1 MKHLASLLI
10 AFLGMAGGAWG
21 QSLLEAVPQEAQSGA
36 GPYDPPRPRAIQKH
50 DHVEI
55 VFKTFGGAA
64 PEYLVAVTAEVAD
77 VRPNGV
83 VVLQAIRKCK
93 INGEDDSVV
102 LTAESAPQSIVG
114 GKVRLDQLA
123 NLHLV
128 REVGGR
134 R

>member
-1 MKHLASLLI
+1 MKQFASLLI
-10 AFLGMAGGAWG
+10 AILGMAGGAWG
-21 QSLLEAVPQEAQSGA
+21 QSLLEAVPQGA
-36 GPYDPPRPRAIQKH
+36 PSVSPYDPPRPRAMKRH

-55 VFKTFGGAA
+55 LFRSVQGAT
-64 PEYLVAVTAEVAD
+64 PEFLVAVTAEVAD
-77 VRPNGV
+77 VRPNGT

-93 INGEDDSVV
+93 VNGEDDSVT
-102 LTAESAPQSIVG
+102 LTAEAAPQSIVG

-128 REVGGR
+128 RESGGR